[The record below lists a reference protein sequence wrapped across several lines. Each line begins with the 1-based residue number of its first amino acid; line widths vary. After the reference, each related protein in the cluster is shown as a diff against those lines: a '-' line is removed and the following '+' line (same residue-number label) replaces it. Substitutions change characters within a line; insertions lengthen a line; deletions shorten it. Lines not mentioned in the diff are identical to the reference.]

1 MPEPI
6 DSHPPADAVEESEF
20 LEQLDRSLNAL
31 PTGQKTV
38 FVLAEIE
45 EISYADIADIEHISL
60 GTVKSRL
67 HRAKQRLRA
76 ALQAFVRGS

>member
-1 MPEPI
+1 MAELI
-6 DSHPPADAVEESEF
+6 DAHPSGSAVEEGEF
-20 LEQLDRSLNAL
+20 LEQLNHSVDAL
-31 PTGQKTV
+31 PVDQKTV

-45 EISYADIADIEHISL
+45 ELSYAEIADIEHISL

-76 ALQAFVRGS
+76 VLQAFARES